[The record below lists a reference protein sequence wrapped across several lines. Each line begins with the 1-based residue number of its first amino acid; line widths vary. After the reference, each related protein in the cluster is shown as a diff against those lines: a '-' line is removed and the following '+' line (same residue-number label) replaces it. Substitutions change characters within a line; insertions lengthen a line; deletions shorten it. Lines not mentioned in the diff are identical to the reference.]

1 MAVIFN
7 NVSSSSI
14 TGRVIYPREKNVVNL
29 TAGTALIKT
38 GNGII
43 AGLTVGTHAAG
54 IIDIYD
60 GTSSAGSL
68 MHSSLSFSLTGA
80 NVDLRNE
87 IFTTGLFV
95 NLTGTGNVTIQFN

>member
-1 MAVIFN
+1 MAVVFN
-7 NVSSSSI
+7 NVSSSSLNAQ
-14 TGRVIYPREKNVVNL
+14 VIYPRQKQIANL

-43 AGLTVGTHAAG
+43 SGITVGTHAAG

-60 GTSSAGSL
+60 GTSFAGSL

-80 NVDLRNE
+80 DIDLRNE

-95 NLTGTGNVTIQFN
+95 NLTGTANITIQFN